1 MYTSP
6 SSVVGPDLHLQTT
19 QRPAIINY
27 ILQQQQQLTEVNVLQ
42 NGWKSLKTAWGL
54 Y

>member
-27 ILQQQQQLTEVNVLQ
+27 ILQQQQQQQQLTEVNVLQ
-42 NGWKSLKTAWGL
+42 NG
-54 Y
+54 